1 MIWKKKCFWAVV
13 CPMMYILI
21 LLAVVPFVYGIVDD
35 RTMMEVIS
43 GQYLGTPDAHGI
55 FTGYWYPLL
64 VAGLYRAVRNVD
76 WYALG
81 YIFLQLCCMG
91 LNGGKIVTDWLADR
105 EERFISGH
113 WR

>member
-1 MIWKKKCFWAVV
+1 
-13 CPMMYILI
+13 MYILV

-43 GQYLGTPDAHGI
+43 GQYLGTPDAHGF

-64 VAGLYRAVRNVD
+64 VAGLYRAMRNVD

-81 YIFLQLCCMG
+81 YIFLQVCCMG
-91 LNGGKIVTDWLADR
+91 LMAWRLTELRNDGKIVTDWLADR
-105 EERFISGH
+105 KERFISGH

>member
-1 MIWKKKCFWAVV
+1 MIWKKRCFWAVI

-21 LLAVVPFVYGIVDD
+21 LLAAVPFVYGIVDD

-43 GQYLGTPDAHGI
+43 GQYLGTPDAHGF

-64 VAGLYRAVRNVD
+64 VAGLYRAVRNMD

-81 YIFLQLCCMG
+81 YIFLQVCCMG
-91 LNGGKIVTDWLADR
+91 LMAWRLTELQKRREDRDRLAGR
-105 EERFISGH
+105 P
-113 WR
+113 